1 MLDQIAADAVL
12 IVHFAFVA
20 FVIAGGALVLRWPRL
35 AWLHMP
41 AVFWGAVVEFAGWIC
56 PLTPLENVL
65 RSAAGEAAYRGDF
78 VQHYLLALLY
88 PEGLTRS
95 TQLLLGLAVI
105 AVNALFYAL
114 LLFRMRGRAAPP
126 AA

>member
-1 MLDQIAADAVL
+1 MLDATAADVVL

-20 FVIAGGALVLRWPRL
+20 FVIAGGALVLAWPRV
-35 AWLHMP
+35 AWLHVP

-56 PLTPLENVL
+56 PLTPLENHL
-65 RSAAGEAAYRGDF
+65 RSAAGESAYTGDF

-88 PEGLTRS
+88 PEGLTREL
-95 TQLLLGLAVI
+95 QWLLGLSVI
-105 AVNALFYAL
+105 AINVFFYGL
-114 LLFRMRGRAAPP
+114 LLARMRHRDAPP

>member
-1 MLDQIAADAVL
+1 MLDQISADVVL
-12 IVHFAFVA
+12 IVHFTFVA

-35 AWLHMP
+35 AWLHVP

-56 PLTPLENVL
+56 PLTPLENGL
-65 RSAAGEAAYRGDF
+65 RGAAGEAPYAGDF
-78 VQHYLLALLY
+78 VEHYLVALLY
-88 PEGLTRS
+88 PQGLTRDL
-95 TQLLLGLAVI
+95 QLLFGLLVI

-114 LLFRMRGRAAPP
+114 VLFRMRGGDAPP